1 MNAFFQFGWRVGV
14 ASSAL
19 WVIYFAFQ
27 QGIASLYGVTAEK
40 ALLAWN
46 HSPATLSAV
55 DDAHKAIQSAIEYSP
70 EHPQYYFLQ
79 GRIFQW
85 QAYLAQEQDTQ
96 QALHAA
102 KTAFLESAERRP
114 TWPDTWAELL
124 KIEAQLSAHDATT
137 QLHSSKGSLDKF
149 MRNADRYGPYTPAVN
164 IAISQVGLAH
174 WKQWDSEQKWL
185 VIEHLARGLDGK
197 NSRHLLADYL
207 KSAHQFKLAC
217 TLASRREPKLEISI
231 CNSVLK

>member
-1 MNAFFQFGWRVGV
+1 MNASFQFGWRVGV

-27 QGIASLYGVTAEK
+27 QGSASLYGVTAEK

-85 QAYLAQEQDTQ
+85 QAYLAQEQDAL

-114 TWPDTWAELL
+114 TLPDTWAELL

-137 QLHSSKGSLDKF
+137 QLHSSKDSLDKF

>member
-1 MNAFFQFGWRVGV
+1 M

-55 DDAHKAIQSAIEYSP
+55 DDAHKAIQSAIEYNP

-102 KTAFLESAERRP
+102 KTAFLYSAERRP

-124 KIEAQLSAHDATT
+124 KIEAQLSAHDAT
-137 QLHSSKGSLDKF
+137 QPHSSKDSLDKF

-174 WKQWDSEQKWL
+174 WKQWNSEQKWL

>member
-1 MNAFFQFGWRVGV
+1 M

-55 DDAHKAIQSAIEYSP
+55 DDAHKAIQRAIEYSP

-85 QAYLAQEQDTQ
+85 QAYLAQDQDTQ
-96 QALHAA
+96 QVLHAA

-124 KIEAQLSAHDATT
+124 KIEAQLSAHDAA
-137 QLHSSKGSLDKF
+137 QLHSSKDSFDKF
-149 MRNADRYGPYTPAVN
+149 MRNADQYGPYTPAVN

>member
-1 MNAFFQFGWRVGV
+1 M

-46 HSPATLSAV
+46 HSPVTLSAV

-102 KTAFLESAERRP
+102 KTALLYSAERRP

-124 KIEAQLSAHDATT
+124 KIEAQLSAHDAT
-137 QLHSSKGSLDKF
+137 QPHSSKDVLDKF

>member
-55 DDAHKAIQSAIEYSP
+55 DDAHKAIQRAIEYRP

-85 QAYLAQEQDTQ
+85 QAYLAQDQDTQ
-96 QALHAA
+96 QVLHAA

-124 KIEAQLSAHDATT
+124 KIEAQLSAHDAV
-137 QLHSSKGSLDKF
+137 QPHSSKDVLDKF

-174 WKQWDSEQKWL
+174 WKQWNSEQKWL

>member
-1 MNAFFQFGWRVGV
+1 M

-102 KTAFLESAERRP
+102 KTAFLYSAERRL

-124 KIEAQLSAHDATT
+124 KIEAQLSAHDSTT
-137 QLHSSKGSLDKF
+137 QLHSSKDSLDKF
-149 MRNADRYGPYTPAVN
+149 MRNADQYGPYTPAVN

-174 WKQWDSEQKWL
+174 WKQWNSEQKWL

-231 CNSVLK
+231 CKSVLK

>member
-1 MNAFFQFGWRVGV
+1 M

-114 TWPDTWAELL
+114 TWSDTWAELL
-124 KIEAQLSAHDATT
+124 KIEAQLSAHDAM
-137 QLHSSKGSLDKF
+137 QPHSSKDSLDKF

-164 IAISQVGLAH
+164 ITISQVGLAH

>member
-1 MNAFFQFGWRVGV
+1 M

-55 DDAHKAIQSAIEYSP
+55 DDAHKAIKSAIEYSP

-102 KTAFLESAERRP
+102 KTAFLDSAERRP

-124 KIEAQLSAHDATT
+124 KIEAQLSAHDAT
-137 QLHSSKGSLDKF
+137 QLHSSKDSLDKF
-149 MRNADRYGPYTPAVN
+149 MRNAERYGPYTPAVN

>member
-1 MNAFFQFGWRVGV
+1 M

-40 ALLAWN
+40 VLLAWN

-55 DDAHKAIQSAIEYSP
+55 NDAHKAIQSAIEYSP

-85 QAYLAQEQDTQ
+85 QAYLAQEQDTL

-124 KIEAQLSAHDATT
+124 KVEAQLSAHDAT
-137 QLHSSKGSLDKF
+137 QPHSSKDSLDKF

>member
-27 QGIASLYGVTAEK
+27 QGISSLYGVTAEK

-46 HSPATLSAV
+46 HSPATLLAV
-55 DDAHKAIQSAIEYSP
+55 DDAHKVIQRAIEYSP

-85 QAYLAQEQDTQ
+85 QAYLAQDQDTQ
-96 QALHAA
+96 QVLHAA
-102 KTAFLESAERRP
+102 KTAFLDSAERRP

-124 KIEAQLSAHDATT
+124 KIEAQLSAHDAV
-137 QLHSSKGSLDKF
+137 QPHSSKDVLDKF

>member
-1 MNAFFQFGWRVGV
+1 M

-85 QAYLAQEQDTQ
+85 QAYLGQEQDTL

-102 KTAFLESAERRP
+102 KTAFLESAEWRP

-124 KIEAQLSAHDATT
+124 KIEAQLSAHDAT
-137 QLHSSKGSLDKF
+137 QPHSSKDSLDKF
-149 MRNADRYGPYTPAVN
+149 MRNADRYGPYTLAVN

>member
-1 MNAFFQFGWRVGV
+1 MRLKPRFWRVPSG
-14 ASSAL
+14 AQLGLAL
-19 WVIYFAFQ
+19 
-27 QGIASLYGVTAEK
+27 
-40 ALLAWN
+40 
-46 HSPATLSAV
+46 
-55 DDAHKAIQSAIEYSP
+55 
-70 EHPQYYFLQ
+70 
-79 GRIFQW
+79 
-85 QAYLAQEQDTQ
+85 
-96 QALHAA
+96 
-102 KTAFLESAERRP
+102 
-114 TWPDTWAELL
+114 AELL

-137 QLHSSKGSLDKF
+137 QLHSSKDSLDKF

>member
-1 MNAFFQFGWRVGV
+1 M

-85 QAYLAQEQDTQ
+85 QAYLGQEQDTL

-102 KTAFLESAERRP
+102 KTAFLDSAERRP

-124 KIEAQLSAHDATT
+124 KIEAQLSAHDAT
-137 QLHSSKGSLDKF
+137 QPHSGKDSLDKF

>member
-1 MNAFFQFGWRVGV
+1 M
-14 ASSAL
+14 

-85 QAYLAQEQDTQ
+85 QAYLAQEQDMQ

-102 KTAFLESAERRP
+102 KTAFLDSAERRP

-124 KIEAQLSAHDATT
+124 KIEAQLSAHDAA
-137 QLHSSKGSLDKF
+137 QLHSSKDSLDKF

>member
-1 MNAFFQFGWRVGV
+1 M

-19 WVIYFAFQ
+19 CVIYFAFQ

-102 KTAFLESAERRP
+102 KTAFLYSAERRP

-124 KIEAQLSAHDATT
+124 KIEAQLSAHDAT
-137 QLHSSKGSLDKF
+137 QPHSSKDSLDKF

>member
-1 MNAFFQFGWRVGV
+1 MGV

-85 QAYLAQEQDTQ
+85 QAYLAQEQDTL

-124 KIEAQLSAHDATT
+124 KIEAQLSAHDAT
-137 QLHSSKGSLDKF
+137 QPHSSKDSLDKF

-174 WKQWDSEQKWL
+174 WKHWNSEQKWL

-207 KSAHQFKLAC
+207 KLAHQFKLAC

>member
-1 MNAFFQFGWRVGV
+1 M

-55 DDAHKAIQSAIEYSP
+55 DDAHKAIQRAIEYSP

-85 QAYLAQEQDTQ
+85 QAYLAQVQDTQ
-96 QALHAA
+96 QVLHAA
-102 KTAFLESAERRP
+102 KTAFLDSAERRP

-124 KIEAQLSAHDATT
+124 KIEAQLSAHDAV
-137 QLHSSKGSLDKF
+137 QPHSSKDVLDKF

>member
-1 MNAFFQFGWRVGV
+1 MGV

-85 QAYLAQEQDTQ
+85 QAYLAQEQDTL

-124 KIEAQLSAHDATT
+124 KIEAQLSAHDAT
-137 QLHSSKGSLDKF
+137 QPHSSKDSLDKF

-174 WKQWDSEQKWL
+174 WKHWNSEQKWL

>member
-1 MNAFFQFGWRVGV
+1 M

-124 KIEAQLSAHDATT
+124 KIEAQLSAHDAA
-137 QLHSSKGSLDKF
+137 QLHSSKDSFDKF
-149 MRNADRYGPYTPAVN
+149 MRNADQYGPYTPAVN

>member
-1 MNAFFQFGWRVGV
+1 M
-14 ASSAL
+14 

-102 KTAFLESAERRP
+102 KTAFLYSAERRL

-124 KIEAQLSAHDATT
+124 KIEAQLSAHDSTT
-137 QLHSSKGSLDKF
+137 QLHSSKDSLDKF
-149 MRNADRYGPYTPAVN
+149 MRNADQYGPYTPAVN

-174 WKQWDSEQKWL
+174 WKQWNSEQKWL

-231 CNSVLK
+231 CKSVLK

>member
-1 MNAFFQFGWRVGV
+1 M

-79 GRIFQW
+79 GRICQW

-96 QALHAA
+96 QALLAA

-124 KIEAQLSAHDATT
+124 KIEAQLSAHDAT
-137 QLHSSKGSLDKF
+137 QPHSSKDSLDKF

>member
-1 MNAFFQFGWRVGV
+1 M

-85 QAYLAQEQDTQ
+85 QAYLGQEQDTL

-124 KIEAQLSAHDATT
+124 KIEAQLSAHDAT
-137 QLHSSKGSLDKF
+137 QPHSSKDSLDKF

-164 IAISQVGLAH
+164 IAISQVGLAQ

>member
-1 MNAFFQFGWRVGV
+1 MNAFFQFGWRVGA
-14 ASSAL
+14 ASAAL
-19 WVIYFAFQ
+19 GVIYFAFQ

-55 DDAHKAIQSAIEYSP
+55 VDAHKAIQRAIEYSP
-70 EHPQYYFLQ
+70 DHPQYYFLQ

-124 KIEAQLSAHDATT
+124 KIEAQLSAHDAT
-137 QLHSSKGSLDKF
+137 QPHSSKDSLDKF

>member
-1 MNAFFQFGWRVGV
+1 M

-55 DDAHKAIQSAIEYSP
+55 DDAHKAIQSAIECSP

-102 KTAFLESAERRP
+102 KTAFLYSAERRP

-124 KIEAQLSAHDATT
+124 KIEAQLSAHDAT
-137 QLHSSKGSLDKF
+137 QPHSSKDSLDKF

>member
-1 MNAFFQFGWRVGV
+1 M

-85 QAYLAQEQDTQ
+85 QAYLGQEQDTL

-124 KIEAQLSAHDATT
+124 KIEAQLSAHDAT
-137 QLHSSKGSLDKF
+137 QPHSGKDSLDKF

>member
-1 MNAFFQFGWRVGV
+1 M

-55 DDAHKAIQSAIEYSP
+55 DDAHKAIKSAIEYSP

-102 KTAFLESAERRP
+102 KTAFLYSAERRP

-124 KIEAQLSAHDATT
+124 KIEAQLSAHDAT
-137 QLHSSKGSLDKF
+137 QPHSSKDSLDKF

-174 WKQWDSEQKWL
+174 WKQWNSEQKWL

>member
-1 MNAFFQFGWRVGV
+1 MNAIFQFGWRVGV

-55 DDAHKAIQSAIEYSP
+55 DNAHKAIQSAIEYSP

-85 QAYLAQEQDTQ
+85 QAYLAQKQDTQ
-96 QALHAA
+96 QALLAA
-102 KTAFLESAERRP
+102 KTAFMDSAERRA

-124 KIEAQLSAHDATT
+124 KIEAQLSAHDAT
-137 QLHSSKGSLDKF
+137 QPHSSKDSLDKF

-197 NSRHLLADYL
+197 NSRHPLADYL

>member
-1 MNAFFQFGWRVGV
+1 M

-85 QAYLAQEQDTQ
+85 QAYLAQEQDTL

-137 QLHSSKGSLDKF
+137 QLHSSKDSLDKF
-149 MRNADRYGPYTPAVN
+149 MRNADRYGPYTPAVS

-174 WKQWDSEQKWL
+174 WKQLDSEQKWL

>member
-1 MNAFFQFGWRVGV
+1 MNAFFNLDGV
-14 ASSAL
+14 SGASSAL

-102 KTAFLESAERRP
+102 KTAFLYSAERRP

-124 KIEAQLSAHDATT
+124 KVEAQLSAHDAT
-137 QLHSSKGSLDKF
+137 QPHSSKDSLDKF

>member
-1 MNAFFQFGWRVGV
+1 MNAIFQFGWRVGV

-46 HSPATLSAV
+46 HSPATLSTV
-55 DDAHKAIQSAIEYSP
+55 DNAHKAIQSAIEYSP

-96 QALHAA
+96 QALLAA
-102 KTAFLESAERRP
+102 KTAFMDSAERRA

-124 KIEAQLSAHDATT
+124 KIEAQLSAHDAT
-137 QLHSSKGSLDKF
+137 QPHSSKDSLDKF

-197 NSRHLLADYL
+197 NSRHPLADYL

-231 CNSVLK
+231 CYSVLK

>member
-1 MNAFFQFGWRVGV
+1 M

-19 WVIYFAFQ
+19 WVIYFVFQ

-102 KTAFLESAERRP
+102 KTAFLYSAERRP

-124 KIEAQLSAHDATT
+124 KVEAQLSAHDAT
-137 QLHSSKGSLDKF
+137 QPHSSKDSLDKF

-174 WKQWDSEQKWL
+174 WKQWDSEKKWL

>member
-1 MNAFFQFGWRVGV
+1 M

-102 KTAFLESAERRP
+102 KTAFLYSAERRP

-124 KIEAQLSAHDATT
+124 KIEAQLSAHDAT
-137 QLHSSKGSLDKF
+137 QPHSSKDSLDKF

-164 IAISQVGLAH
+164 IAISQVRLAH

>member
-1 MNAFFQFGWRVGV
+1 M
-14 ASSAL
+14 
-19 WVIYFAFQ
+19 
-27 QGIASLYGVTAEK
+27 
-40 ALLAWN
+40 
-46 HSPATLSAV
+46 
-55 DDAHKAIQSAIEYSP
+55 
-70 EHPQYYFLQ
+70 
-79 GRIFQW
+79 
-85 QAYLAQEQDTQ
+85 
-96 QALHAA
+96 HAA

-124 KIEAQLSAHDATT
+124 KIEAQLSAHDAT
-137 QLHSSKGSLDKF
+137 QPHSSKDSLDKF
-149 MRNADRYGPYTPAVN
+149 MRNADKYGPYTPAVN

>member
-1 MNAFFQFGWRVGV
+1 M

-85 QAYLAQEQDTQ
+85 QAYLAQEQDMQ

-102 KTAFLESAERRP
+102 KTAFLDSAERRP

-124 KIEAQLSAHDATT
+124 KIEAQLSAHDAA
-137 QLHSSKGSLDKF
+137 QLHSSKDSLDKF

>member
-1 MNAFFQFGWRVGV
+1 M

-46 HSPATLSAV
+46 DSPATLSAV

-102 KTAFLESAERRP
+102 KTAFLYSAERRP

-124 KIEAQLSAHDATT
+124 KVEAQLSAHDAT
-137 QLHSSKGSLDKF
+137 QPHSSKDSLDKF

>member
-1 MNAFFQFGWRVGV
+1 MT
-14 ASSAL
+14 SSAL

-55 DDAHKAIQSAIEYSP
+55 DDARKAIQSAIEYSP

-102 KTAFLESAERRP
+102 KTAFLYSAERRP

-124 KIEAQLSAHDATT
+124 KIEAQLSAHDAT
-137 QLHSSKGSLDKF
+137 QPHSSKDSLDKF

>member
-1 MNAFFQFGWRVGV
+1 M

-19 WVIYFAFQ
+19 LVIYFAFQ

-102 KTAFLESAERRP
+102 KTAFLYSAERRP

-124 KIEAQLSAHDATT
+124 KIEAQLSAHDAT
-137 QLHSSKGSLDKF
+137 QPHSSKDSLDKF